1 MKRLQLRIR
10 TLEFEATSDEEIGR
24 SLASSVE
31 KAVGSSSN
39 SPLAVV
45 VRKAHIDL
53 VELGPVLERGVSL
66 SKFLARLTQCE
77 VDDDDRVM
85 AVGLMGQMKLRAKKG
100 APTIPTALVFLEW
113 EDSRWWHWRAHV
125 HAPSKRLDADSV
137 RVARAEDGL
146 PRPTRFGGWWSL
158 GRRRQLRPAYSRRAA
173 PLVH

>member
-1 MKRLQLRIR
+1 MKRFKLRIR
-10 TLEFEATSDEEIGR
+10 TVDFEATCDEEIGR

-31 KAVGSSSN
+31 KAVGSPSN

-77 VDDDDRVM
+77 VDDDDHVM
-85 AVGLMGQMKLRAKKG
+85 AVGLMGQMNLRAKKG
-100 APTIPTALVFLEW
+100 EPGVPTALVFLEW
-113 EDSRWWHWRAHV
+113 EDSRWWHWRARV
-125 HAPSKRLDADSV
+125 DATSKQLDTDSV

-146 PRPTRFGGWWSL
+146 SRPTRFGGWWSL
-158 GRRRQLRPAYSRRAA
+158 GRRRKLRPAYSRRAA